1 MAKSGYK
8 ASSLR
13 TMIAIGVFTALA
25 YVCCVLFHFKVSF
38 LSFDLKDAVMTV
50 AAMLFGP
57 MYGLGMVVAVSLIE
71 FVTIS
76 GTGVYGLIMNV
87 ISSTTF
93 VCVGSAIYS
102 HRRNFSGALI
112 GAAASVVATV
122 AVMMGANMLIT
133 PYYMHVSVDKVAA
146 MIPTLLLPFNLTK
159 ALFNASLVFIIYK
172 PLSSVLRR
180 AGFVSAAVGS
190 APDGPFAAVNANSSG
205 EKKQRK
211 TSLVI
216 VISAVIAAAT
226 LVFFFVTLGGSFEI
240 GT

>member
-1 MAKSGYK
+1 
-8 ASSLR
+8 
-13 TMIAIGVFTALA
+13 MIAIGVFTALA
-25 YVCCVLFHFKVSF
+25 YVCCVVFHFKVSF

-146 MIPTLLLPFNLTK
+146 MLPTLLLPFNLTK

-172 PLSSVLRR
+172 PIGAAIHA
-180 AGFVSAAVGS
+180 AGFTSFSREKNAGAGIIS
-190 APDGPFAAVNANSSG
+190 GDVNANRMRG
-205 EKKQRK
+205 VL
-211 TSLVI
+211 TTAI
-216 VISAVIAAAT
+216 AAVIAAAT